1 MEKPE
6 LKPNK
11 SKTPVPQKAKYN
23 PILRYSG
30 MAFQMLSVI
39 VCLTLAGKYLDSWM
53 GNKFPGFTVG
63 FVIFSVFAS
72 VYLSIRDFLKD

>member
-1 MEKPE
+1 
-6 LKPNK
+6 
-11 SKTPVPQKAKYN
+11 
-23 PILRYSG
+23 
-30 MAFQMLSVI
+30 MAFQMLSII